1 MMENHEMKIEVKE
14 ENHEVKIDVN
24 VENHDMKTEEK
35 ENHEMK
41 TEEKESHD
49 MKTEE
54 KESHEMKTEEE
65 NHEMKTEIKTEETQ
79 EIKMEVEDHHEMKI
93 EVKEE
98 EYEEVKVEK
107 HQDQEADLHP
117 LNTNR
122 TDPASSSGPSDLQR
136 TMAGTR
142 VTWSQST
149 EEQLVELWRAHPSLF
164 DVGSQSYH
172 NRTKREKSWGE
183 IANQLQL
190 PVNEVKT
197 RVASLRT
204 QYGKLLKPKPSG
216 RGQRPLT
223 PKQKWILKHLDFLK
237 GHVIHRTT
245 ESTLRP
251 GTESEDTCEGEEN
264 PSTVER
270 EADVLSSSD
279 STSPVSV
286 VQEEESSPPVTCQ
299 PVQKQRVKKQ
309 KPQSAQPSLEMVK
322 LSLLQQI
329 QKTLSSTADPAEL
342 FGQQVATEIRI
353 IEDKAVYARLK
364 RNIMNMIY
372 EAQEAESVC
381 QSAG

>member
-1 MMENHEMKIEVKE
+1 MM
-14 ENHEVKIDVN
+14 
-24 VENHDMKTEEK
+24 

-41 TEEKESHD
+41 TEE
-49 MKTEE
+49 
-54 KESHEMKTEEE
+54 E
-65 NHEMKTEIKTEETQ
+65 NNM
-79 EIKMEVEDHHEMKI
+79 MKI
-93 EVKEE
+93 VVKE
-98 EYEEVKVEK
+98 EYEEVKVEE
-107 HQDQEADLHP
+107 HQEPDLHP
-117 LNTNR
+117 LNTTNR
-122 TDPASSSGPSDLQR
+122 TDPASSSGPSDLQQR